1 MPFYHLVSRYVQLTF
16 LGGEGTR
23 FGQSEGNGYQW
34 WVDNLSRQFRLC
46 LCVASNCDHSVIRLI
61 VEVARGWGQ
70 WEMAGYFSEIL
81 EFPLFYICIAGCLV

>member
-34 WVDNLSRQFRLC
+34 WVDNLSR
-46 LCVASNCDHSVIRLI
+46 
-61 VEVARGWGQ
+61 
-70 WEMAGYFSEIL
+70 
-81 EFPLFYICIAGCLV
+81 